1 MMRLLGTM
9 IAALV
14 LLWLP
19 ACSSTPKVKLRS
31 PLAVGPNV
39 PQAVSQLTLQGTRAY
54 EKGHV
59 EEAKVYFE
67 QAVAGAPNSA
77 EAHYNVGLALFA
89 LGETDQAREQFI
101 EAANLAPGNKVIWD
115 SPALRPFGSPDPT
128 ITKQTKEQPYST
140 QRPTFGGGP
149 RR

>member
-1 MMRLLGTM
+1 MRLLGTM
-9 IAALV
+9 ITLLV

-19 ACSSTPKVKLRS
+19 TCSSVKLRS
-31 PLAVGPNV
+31 PLVVGPNV
-39 PQAVSQLTLQGTRAY
+39 PQAVSQLTQQGTRAY

-115 SPALRPFGSPDPT
+115 SPALRPFGSPEPSF
-128 ITKQTKEQPYST
+128 TKQMKEQRRKE
-140 QRPTFGGGP
+140 QR
-149 RR
+149 R